1 MQKMLTLVVIVL
13 CTISTWIFYPYIF
26 SRETVKKIYI
36 SQFVE
41 HPALD
46 MTTKGIIDGL
56 EENGYKRGVNLDLRV
71 ESAQANAALAS
82 QIAAKF
88 VGQGADVV
96 VGVATVSAQS
106 FIKYAKDNKAK
117 LVFSSVTDPMQSEL
131 VQSLDKPGN
140 NISGVSNF
148 VPLEPQIKLFQMIQP
163 NLKRLGFLYNPSEA
177 NSLSL
182 IKTLEVICPK
192 FGITLVLQIA
202 NKTSEVA
209 QAATK
214 LAANV
219 DAIFISNDN
228 TALSA
233 LQVIINSAAKVQ
245 VPVYV
250 SDTDAVELGAL
261 AALGPNQYKIG
272 LQTAKMIA
280 RVLKG
285 EDLSNMPVEFP
296 ISTELYLNEEAAAKL
311 DIKLSDKLKSTAAKI
326 IKKTKL

>member
-1 MQKMLTLVVIVL
+1 M
-13 CTISTWIFYPYIF
+13 
-26 SRETVKKIYI
+26 KKILLLSLI
-36 SQFVE
+36 MLCAVTAFAIDDMKKVFINQLVE

-56 EENGYKRGVNLDLRV
+56 KQNGYKPGANLDLRV
-71 ESAQANAALAS
+71 ESAQANSALAS

-88 VGQGADVV
+88 VGQNADIV
-96 VGVATVSAQS
+96 VGVATISAQS
-106 FIKYAKDNKAK
+106 FAKYAKENKVR
-117 LVFSSVTDPMQSEL
+117 LVFSSVTDPIKSEL
-131 VQSLDKPGN
+131 VQSLNKPGN
-140 NISGVSNF
+140 NTSGVSNF
-148 VPLEPQIKLFQMIQP
+148 VELEPQLKLFKQLQP
-163 NLKRLGFLYNPSEA
+163 NLERLGFLYNPSEA

-182 IKTLEVICPK
+182 ITQLEELCAK
-192 FGITLVLQIA
+192 FGISLVLQAA

-233 LQVIINSAAKVQ
+233 LQVIINVATKVK

-261 AALGPNQYKIG
+261 AALGPNQYKVG
-272 LQTAKMIA
+272 LQTAQIIVRA
-280 RVLKG
+280 LKG
-285 EDLSNMPVEFP
+285 EDLGTIAVEFP
-296 ISTELYLNEEAAAKL
+296 TETELYLNEDAA
-311 DIKLSDKLKSTAAKI
+311 DKLQIQLPSELKNIAAKI
-326 IKKTKL
+326 VKSTL